1 MICSVLVLNR
11 LYFITESSE
20 IVCLNNPF
28 SSHVNR
34 EYNFAIVLLP
44 APCSPMNKV
53 HFLNSTYADCNGPT
67 FLISRVVIS
76 FIVLT
81 DVIDII
87 TNLMVCQCK
96 DCANREQNIKLA

>member
-1 MICSVLVLNR
+1 M
-11 LYFITESSE
+11 
-20 IVCLNNPF
+20 
-28 SSHVNR
+28 NR

-53 HFLNSTYADCNGPT
+53 HFLNSTYADSIGPT
-67 FLISRVVIS
+67 FCILRVVIS

-96 DCANREQNIKLA
+96 DSAKIVQTESRTSSLFECYAEVQPILCKDNEFNSILHYQ